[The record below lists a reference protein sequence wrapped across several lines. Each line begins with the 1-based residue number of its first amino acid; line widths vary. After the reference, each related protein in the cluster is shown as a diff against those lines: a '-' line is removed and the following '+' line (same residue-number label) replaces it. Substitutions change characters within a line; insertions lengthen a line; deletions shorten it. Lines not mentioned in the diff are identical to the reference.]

1 MQTQLQK
8 HHRELSRSI
17 RTMAEAGSTMEI
29 VADVLEAEGKI
40 NTENLVWTARG
51 AAELVRK
58 MSYDVG
64 EVRDDIE
71 EKIQGKI
78 SVDAKPI
85 NINPARTSDI
95 KHNTT
100 KLFVLLSALQRINGS
115 RKYYSE
121 IGFLEDVPHNME
133 TLFDE
138 LDALHGMIFEEVV
151 ELEEKSG
158 VRK

>member
-1 MQTQLQK
+1 MKTQLQN
-8 HHRELSRSI
+8 HHRKLSRSI

-29 VADVLEAEGKI
+29 VADVLEAEGEI
-40 NTENLVWTARG
+40 DRENLVWTARG

-58 MSYDVG
+58 MSYGVG

-71 EKIQGKI
+71 EKIQGNTPADI
-78 SVDAKPI
+78 KPI
-85 NINPARTSDI
+85 SINVALTSSV
-95 KHNTT
+95 KQNTT
-100 KLFVLLSALQRINGS
+100 KLFVLLAALQRITGN

-121 IGFLEDVPHNME
+121 IDHLEDVPHNME
-133 TLFDE
+133 ILFDE

-151 ELEEKSG
+151 DLEERTG